1 VKGLRLG
8 RIFGIE
14 LVVDFSWLIIAGLIT
29 ASLFVEFSTQD
40 PNRSGRLVMIV
51 SVVGALAFF
60 GSVLV
65 HELSHSVVAKRR
77 GIRVRRIRLFIFG
90 GVSEIEQEAAT
101 PQDEFLITIVG
112 PASSLLLAA
121 VFWALDS
128 WLGVRGLAGQLLGL
142 LAFVNLALG
151 LFNLVPG
158 FPLDGGRV
166 LRSILWRVTGDFAL
180 ATRVAAMSGRIV
192 GGLLAAG
199 GVYLM
204 VVPGEAVGLWYVAIG
219 WFLYQAARLGGVF
232 GVARQDLADVKVS
245 DVMKP
250 VRVAV
255 PAAVTVERFLSD
267 YLIGAAVHL
276 PALPVVDGGR
286 VRGLVRFADVE
297 GVETPAAVTVADIMR
312 PVGPDDV
319 VDGAQPLGELLPRF
333 IDATAVKLVVVGGR
347 VVGLLAARDVLAM
360 VTRRI

>member
-8 RIFGIE
+8 RLFGIE

-40 PNRSGRLVMIV
+40 PNRSGRQVMVV

-65 HELSHSVVAKRR
+65 HELSHSMVARRR
-77 GIRVRRIRLFIFG
+77 GIGVRRIRLFIFG

-101 PQDEFLITIVG
+101 PQDEFVIAIVG
-112 PASSLLLAA
+112 PVSSLVLAA
-121 VFWALDS
+121 MFWGLDT
-128 WLGVRGLAGQLLGL
+128 WLTVEGLTGQLLRL

-166 LRSILWRVTGDFAL
+166 LRSVVWRVSGDFAL

-192 GGLLAAG
+192 GGLLAAAG
-199 GVYLM
+199 AYLLI
-204 VVPGEAVGLWYVAIG
+204 VAGEAVGLWYLAIG
-219 WFLYQAARLGGVF
+219 WFLYQAAKLGGVF
-232 GVARQDLADVKVS
+232 GVARHDLAGVKVG
-245 DVMKP
+245 DVMTP

-255 PAAVTVERFLSD
+255 PAAVTVDRFGTD
-267 YLIGAAVHL
+267 YLVGAAVHL

-297 GVETPAAVTVADIMR
+297 GAEPSTTVAEIMT
-312 PVGPDDV
+312 PVGPEDV
-319 VDGAQPLGELLPRF
+319 VDGDQPLGELLPRF
-333 IDATAVKLVVVGGR
+333 IDANAVKLVVVGGR

-360 VTRRI
+360 VARRA

>member
-1 VKGLRLG
+1 MRGLRLG
-8 RIFGIE
+8 RLFGIE
-14 LVVDFSWLIIAGLIT
+14 LVVDFSWLVIAGLIT

-40 PNRSGRLVMIV
+40 PNRSGRLVMLV

-65 HELSHSVVAKRR
+65 HELSHSMVARRR
-77 GIRVRRIRLFIFG
+77 GIGVRRIRLFIFG

-101 PQDEFLITIVG
+101 PQDEFVITIVG
-112 PASSLLLAA
+112 PASSLALAA
-121 VFWALDS
+121 VFWALDT
-128 WLGVRGLAGQLLGL
+128 WLGVTGLIGQLLGL

-166 LRSILWRVTGDFAL
+166 LRSIVWRVTGDFVL
-180 ATRVAAMSGRIV
+180 ATRVAAMAGRIV
-192 GGLLAAG
+192 GGLLAIGGAYLLVIAG
-199 GVYLM
+199 D
-204 VVPGEAVGLWYVAIG
+204 AVGLWYLAIG

-255 PAAVTVERFLSD
+255 PAAVTVEQFLTD
-267 YLIGAAVHL
+267 YLLGTAVHL
-276 PALPVVDGGR
+276 PALPVADGGR
-286 VRGLVRFADVE
+286 VRGLVRFADVDGIE
-297 GVETPAAVTVADIMR
+297 SPEVTTVADVMT

-319 VDGAQPLGELLPRF
+319 VDGDQPLGELLPRF
-333 IDATAVKLVVVGGR
+333 IDPDAVRLVVVAGR
-347 VVGLLAARDVLAM
+347 VVGLLAARDVLAL
-360 VTRRI
+360 VTRRA